1 MSTAERLPIA
11 RIETIRAA
19 AEIIRAEAKALEQLA
34 NRMPVEIDDAV
45 RMIVDCR
52 GAVIVTGVGKAGWIG
67 QKISATLASTGTRSH
82 FLHPSEAM
90 HGDLGRIGDD
100 DLVLALSN
108 SGETD
113 ELLQIIPSIRRR
125 KISLIA
131 ITADASSSLARQA
144 SVAVCYGRFNEA
156 CHLGLAPS
164 TTTTAMLALGD
175 ALALV
180 ACRQRRFQALDFARN
195 HPGGSL
201 GRSLTTVEEI
211 MRPLAECRIAHQNE
225 SVRAVYVRLKNP
237 ARRSGAILLT
247 DDAGVLSGLFTDS
260 DLARLLERQQDEML
274 DGPMSNVMTR
284 NPLSIKYGEKTLL
297 AVETIACHNISEL
310 PVVDSRGKPVGLIDI
325 TDVVNLL
332 PRTGG

>member
-1 MSTAERLPIA
+1 MSAAERLPIA
-11 RIETIRAA
+11 RFETIRFAA
-19 AEIIRAEAKALEQLA
+19 DVIRAEAKALEQLA
-34 NRMPVEIDDAV
+34 ARLPVEMDDAV
-45 RMIVDCR
+45 RMIVRCS

-67 QKISATLASTGTRSH
+67 QKISATLASTGSRSH

-113 ELLQIIPSIRRR
+113 ELLQIVPAIRRR

-131 ITADASSSLARQA
+131 ITADASSSLARQS
-144 SVAVCYGRFNEA
+144 SVAICYGRYAEA

-164 TTTTAMLALGD
+164 TTTTVMLAVGD

-180 ACRQRRFQALDFARN
+180 ACRERQFQSPDFAKF

-201 GRSLTTVEEI
+201 GRSLTNVEEI
-211 MRPLAECRIAHQNE
+211 MRPLTQCRIADQSE
-225 SVRAVYVRLKNP
+225 TVRAVYVRLQNP
-237 ARRSGAILLT
+237 QRRSGAILVT
-247 DDAGVLSGLFTDS
+247 NDAGVLVGMFTDS
-260 DLARLLERQQDEML
+260 DLARLLERQQDERL
-274 DGPMSNVMTR
+274 DGPMSNVMTH
-284 NPLSIKYGEKTLL
+284 NPISVAYGERTLL

-310 PVVDSRGKPVGLIDI
+310 PVIDSRGKPVGLIDI

-332 PRTGG
+332 PRTG

>member
-11 RIETIRAA
+11 RFETIRDA

-113 ELLQIIPSIRRR
+113 ELLQIVPSIRRR
-125 KISLIA
+125 KISVIA
-131 ITADASSSLARQA
+131 ITADVSSSLSRQA
-144 SVAVCYGRFNEA
+144 SVAICYGRFTEA

-180 ACRQRRFQALDFARN
+180 ASRQRQFQALDFARN

-211 MRPLAECRIAHQNE
+211 MRPLAECRIAHENE

-237 ARRSGAILLT
+237 ARRSGAILLI
-247 DDAGVLSGLFTDS
+247 DDAGMLSGLFTDS

-310 PVVDSRGKPVGLIDI
+310 PVVDSRGKPIGLIDI